1 MTLKSNHNFFGWFG
15 TITAITGG
23 TLVALN
29 IDISKFGYIFFLV
42 SSMSWFTQAKENN
55 DNALM
60 IVNIFFFFINILGLF
75 RWFS

>member
-1 MTLKSNHNFFGWFG
+1 LKSSNNFFGWLG

-42 SSMSWFTQAKENN
+42 SSVSWFFQAKRNG

-60 IVNIFFFFINILGLF
+60 IVNIFFFFINILGIY
-75 RWFS
+75 RWFN

>member
-1 MTLKSNHNFFGWFG
+1 LKLNNNYFGWFG

-29 IDISKFGYIFFLV
+29 IDISKFGYIFFLL
-42 SSMSWFTQAKENN
+42 SSISWFIQAKKNS

-60 IVNIFFFFINILGLF
+60 IVNIFFFFINILGIF
-75 RWFS
+75 RWFF

>member
-1 MTLKSNHNFFGWFG
+1 MILKSTNNYFGWFG

-42 SSMSWFTQAKENN
+42 SSISWF
-55 DNALM
+55 
-60 IVNIFFFFINILGLF
+60 
-75 RWFS
+75 FSS